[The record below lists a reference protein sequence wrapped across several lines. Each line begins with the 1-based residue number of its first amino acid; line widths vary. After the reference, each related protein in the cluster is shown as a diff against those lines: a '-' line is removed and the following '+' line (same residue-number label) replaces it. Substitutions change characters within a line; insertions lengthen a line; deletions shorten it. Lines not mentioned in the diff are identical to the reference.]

1 MSFSD
6 LKKQSKLGSLTSK
19 LVREVEKMN
28 TTSGGDERLWK
39 PEVDKSGNGYAVIR
53 FLPAPE
59 GEDIPWVKMYS
70 HAFQGPGGWYMEN
83 SLTTLG
89 SKDPVSEHNS
99 QLWNSGSDANKE
111 IARKQKRKLS
121 YYANVYIV
129 KDPANPSNEGG
140 VFLYKFGKKIFDKIQ
155 ESMQPEF
162 EDENAINPFDFWQG
176 ADFNLRIKKVAGFW
190 NYDSSTFSNV
200 APLGGFDDAKLEG
213 IYDQIHDLNEFTGAS
228 NFKTYQ
234 ELKTRLDLV
243 LKGTASR
250 RIDEEE
256 LENEIAA
263 QMESKPSPSAVAPGI
278 ATPSS
283 VNTDDDALSYFDQLA
298 NEEI

>member
-28 TTSGGDERLWK
+28 TTSGGDDRLWR

-99 QLWNSGSDANKE
+99 RLWNSGIDSDKE
-111 IARKQKRKLS
+111 VARKQKRKLS

-129 KDPANPSNEGG
+129 KDPANPSNEGE

-176 ADFNLRIKKVAGFW
+176 ADFKIKIKKVAGFW
-190 NYDSSTFSNV
+190 NYDSSEFA
-200 APLGGFDDAKLEG
+200 APSALLSDDEALEA
-213 IYDQIHDLNEFTGAS
+213 IWKKEYSLQELISSDKFKSYDD
-228 NFKTYQ
+228 
-234 ELKTRLDLV
+234 LKTRLAYVLGNKSKPATVVEEDTFRGELEDLNNTRQKAPEPV
-243 LKGTASR
+243 AVATASH
-250 RIDEEE
+250 DEDE
-256 LENEIAA
+256 
-263 QMESKPSPSAVAPGI
+263 
-278 ATPSS
+278 
-283 VNTDDDALSYFDQLA
+283 DDALSYFQRLA
-298 NEEI
+298 EE